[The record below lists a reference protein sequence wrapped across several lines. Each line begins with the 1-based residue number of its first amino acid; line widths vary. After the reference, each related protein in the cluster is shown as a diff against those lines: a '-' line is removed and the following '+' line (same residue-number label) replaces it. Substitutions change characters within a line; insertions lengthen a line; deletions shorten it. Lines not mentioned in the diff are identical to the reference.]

1 MQRLE
6 DFGKLGNFKIDAR
19 MTSQNVKTVV
29 EDEIRFLRS
38 RPNQNNLRYNLD
50 ADDREIIELTC
61 DIGRIKQVI
70 LSLLENASSEART
83 DSVIDI
89 KLQTKPL
96 EIKHD
101 IQGDKLARNIDVLDF
116 SLLLVCSVKFDHS
129 ENLHSTTNLDEL
141 NLEKVFKDE
150 PEVS

>member
-61 DIGRIKQVI
+61 DIGRIK
-70 LSLLENASSEART
+70 
-83 DSVIDI
+83 
-89 KLQTKPL
+89 
-96 EIKHD
+96 
-101 IQGDKLARNIDVLDF
+101 
-116 SLLLVCSVKFDHS
+116 
-129 ENLHSTTNLDEL
+129 
-141 NLEKVFKDE
+141 
-150 PEVS
+150 